1 MEFDKERT
9 SRVQGGIEMRRGL
22 WIGVTLLVIAA
33 GILVGVGAYHAGVND
48 GIDQAARSDQIV
60 RVVGGHYG
68 GFPFGILI
76 FPLVIFGIFAIAGAK
91 RRRWAA
97 MGPGG
102 GPGHWGGPGRW
113 GNDRQSVEEFHR
125 RLNEADA
132 GDGPSSGGE
141 PAQRA

>member
-1 MEFDKERT
+1 
-9 SRVQGGIEMRRGL
+9 MRRGL

-33 GILVGVGAYHAGVND
+33 GIMIGVGAYHAGVTD

-68 GFPFGILI
+68 GFPFGLFV

-102 GPGHWGGPGRW
+102 PGHWGGPGKW
-113 GNDRQSVEEFHR
+113 GYDREAVEEMHR
-125 RLNEADA
+125 RLHEQGS
-132 GDGPSSGGE
+132 GDHPSSGGE
-141 PAQRA
+141 PAHA